1 MLGNN
6 KPATAPA
13 PTAMRAARAPLPTL
27 GDLEGATATATLRPP
42 GAVPP
47 PPRALPLPTPS
58 LDAAGLDRDS
68 ALETPLPLGAGG
80 DAPFTTLAGDLPPS
94 PRTPQPRVE
103 PARAEPVRHFESA
116 TVAQRRRA
124 SAVSNQARD
133 GSVARLDA
141 GHGQHGVEKGHASRA
156 DRARRVFPTSARAAV
171 GAQRAGARACS
182 SLMSRSSAGPKQ
194 SSLVTVRRDSLSRMR
209 IGVLVLGGLLL
220 MAAGALVVMIFR
232 RTEASA
238 NRSALPS
245 ASAAPAPPGCTLTPP
260 PTRLSTIERSV
271 PISALPQ
278 DDGSIALGIAD
289 TKNSVAGWIYD
300 PVLGEPKRKLD
311 AQAGTSDVSHVTA
324 SDPLLVDR
332 ASPDFSFGQTLAPG
346 LSLGVGPNGLLRRGD
361 DGATGTVWP
370 LPAGVR
376 VTPPRVVTFASGH
389 FVAFRQGGA
398 EGQIMAGWI
407 RPDGSAAA
415 QASAIEGAPKSL
427 GTPNVAAFGQQ
438 ALVMFSARADKSE
451 PYRIFVATAA
461 PGKLATPRAR
471 SSYRPRVAA
480 PSRLR

>member
-1 MLGNN
+1 
-6 KPATAPA
+6 
-13 PTAMRAARAPLPTL
+13 
-27 GDLEGATATATLRPP
+27 
-42 GAVPP
+42 
-47 PPRALPLPTPS
+47 
-58 LDAAGLDRDS
+58 
-68 ALETPLPLGAGG
+68 
-80 DAPFTTLAGDLPPS
+80 
-94 PRTPQPRVE
+94 
-103 PARAEPVRHFESA
+103 
-116 TVAQRRRA
+116 
-124 SAVSNQARD
+124 
-133 GSVARLDA
+133 
-141 GHGQHGVEKGHASRA
+141 
-156 DRARRVFPTSARAAV
+156 
-171 GAQRAGARACS
+171 
-182 SLMSRSSAGPKQ
+182 
-194 SSLVTVRRDSLSRMR
+194 
-209 IGVLVLGGLLL
+209 
-220 MAAGALVVMIFR
+220 
-232 RTEASA
+232 
-238 NRSALPS
+238 LPS
-245 ASAAPAPPGCTLTPP
+245 ASATPAPPGCTLTPP

-324 SDPLLVDR
+324 TDPLFVDR
-332 ASPDFSFGQTLAPG
+332 ASPDFAFGQTLAPG
-346 LSLGVGPNGLLRRGD
+346 LALGVGPSGLLRRGD

-415 QASAIEGAPKSL
+415 EASAIEGAPKSL

-461 PGKLATPRAR
+461 PGKLATPARALEL
-471 SSYRPRVAA
+471 PAEGGGAIA
-480 PSRLR
+480 PSLSELPGQRYLVQWTDGSVGQYQVHVRLFDSELKPLGEPLLVSAKGANAGQGTLVTTNKATVSFFIQTTAGHDELWGVALSCH